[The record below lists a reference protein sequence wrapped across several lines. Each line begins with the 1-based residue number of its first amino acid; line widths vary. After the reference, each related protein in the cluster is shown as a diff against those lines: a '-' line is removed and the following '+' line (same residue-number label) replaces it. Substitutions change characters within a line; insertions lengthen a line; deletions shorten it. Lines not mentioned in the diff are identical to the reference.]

1 MAGCGGQ
8 RDDGATRQR
17 TARNRALT
25 PAQQDSVRLL
35 DEERAGARRDA
46 ELAAQLRP
54 LLADWEEAW
63 KRVIPGFQLDSLRW
77 QKRDTLQ
84 VGPGSETQLADAALD
99 SLTQR
104 RWKLVFTADR
114 WLAVDP
120 EFGRRF
126 DAKGR
131 MEGGASDPS
140 VIVYDFRAR
149 RRWILASAPVSNRP
163 FEVTGWLGE
172 RRLVVAGWASW
183 QGNTAKTMRPAVT
196 IYDLSS
202 LHRTAGMGPPVSEP
216 ELEAHKAMLELLIRQ
231 RSAPGH
237 RP

>member
-1 MAGCGGQ
+1 MAGCGAQ
-8 RDDGATRQR
+8 PDDGTTRQR

-54 LLADWEEAW
+54 QLADWEEAW
-63 KRVIPGFQLDSLRW
+63 NRVIPGFQLDSLRW

-84 VGPGSETQLADAALD
+84 VGPDDELRLADAALG

-104 RWKLVFTADR
+104 RWKLVFTPDR

-120 EFGRRF
+120 EFGRLF

-131 MEGGASDPS
+131 LEGVEAAPS

-149 RRWILASAPVSNRP
+149 RRWILATGPVSNRP
-163 FEVTGWLGE
+163 FAVTAWLGE

-183 QGNTAKTMRPAVT
+183 PGNTAKAMRPAVW

-202 LHRTAGMGPPVSEP
+202 LYRTTGMGPPVSEP
-216 ELEAHKAMLELLIRQ
+216 EIMAHQAMFELLIRQ